1 MHIVQLKIDNS
12 IYSNVMFLLNNLSLK
27 GLEIKEE
34 NQQVLSDRQKIKK
47 LLNES
52 SNIFSDIKDPLE
64 WQKKQ
69 REEWDSDITRF

>member
-1 MHIVQLKIDNS
+1 VHIVQLKIDNS